1 MNVFDA
7 GHEQIVVREDA
18 TTGLRAVIALH
29 STRLGPAA
37 GGCRHWAYP
46 DPAAALDDALRL
58 SRGMTFK
65 NALADLPFGGG
76 KAVILGQPGRVL
88 TTAQLETFGA
98 WVEDLGGRYVTAEDV
113 GMHVA
118 DMRAVARVTRYV
130 SGLGDNGFGGDPS
143 PHTAR
148 GVLLGIQEAVYARSG
163 KRALE
168 GVRVAI
174 QGLGNVGFHLAS
186 MLCERGARLWVAD
199 LAEDRVRRVVKGLG
213 AEAAGVDEVLAL
225 DVDVVAPCAL
235 GGVLNRDSVESLRAG
250 IVAGAANNQLADDAV
265 GDLLQQRGILY
276 APDYVINA
284 GGVISVAAEYLG
296 ERHPEWTESRVSG
309 IGRRLGA
316 IFEQSARTGVATSR
330 VADQMARARLD
341 AAAPA
346 FQPGSHRA
354 A

>member
-1 MNVFDA
+1 MNVFEA

-18 TTGLRAVIALH
+18 ATGLRAVIAVH

-37 GGCRHWAYP
+37 GGCRHWVYP

-76 KAVILGQPGRVL
+76 KAVILGQPGRAL

-98 WVEDLGGRYVTAEDV
+98 WVEELGGRYVTAEDV

-148 GVLLGIQEAVYARSG
+148 GVLLGIEQAVRVQLGRDSLA
-163 KRALE
+163 
-168 GVRVAI
+168 GVRVAV

-186 MLCERGARLWVAD
+186 MLRERGARLWVAD
-199 LAEDRVRRVVKGLG
+199 IAVDRVHRAVKGLG
-213 AEAAGVDEVLAL
+213 AQAAGIDEVLGL

-235 GGVLNRDSVESLRAG
+235 GSVLNRASVDGLRAG
-250 IVAGAANNQLADDAV
+250 IVAGAANNQLADDTV

-296 ERHPEWTESRVSG
+296 ERRPEWTESRVSG
-309 IGRRLGA
+309 IATRLGE
-316 IFEQSARTGVATSR
+316 IFQQSARTGVATSR

-346 FQPGSHRA
+346 LEPGSHRA